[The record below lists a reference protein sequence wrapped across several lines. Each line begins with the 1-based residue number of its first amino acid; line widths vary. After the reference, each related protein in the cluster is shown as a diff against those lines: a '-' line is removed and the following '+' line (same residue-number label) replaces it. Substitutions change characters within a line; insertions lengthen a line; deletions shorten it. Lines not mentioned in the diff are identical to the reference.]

1 MANIGDIWYR
11 YEDVAVKNN
20 SDDFGFT
27 AGPPKVQVVL
37 RKLPVVRMTPK
48 CVIVDYNG
56 TEKRIRAETPKR
68 FAYPTTV
75 QALEGFIGRKQ
86 SQVRIYLARLQQAK
100 QALAIGTQELNKA
113 MFGG

>member
-11 YEDVAVKNN
+11 YEDVVIRN

-37 RKLPVVRMTPK
+37 RKLRITRLTPK
-48 CVIVDYNG
+48 GVVVQVG
-56 TEKRIRAETPKR
+56 KKEKRIRSESPKR
-68 FAYPTTV
+68 YAHPTPI
-75 QALEGFIGRKQ
+75 QALEGFIARKQ
-86 SQVRIYLARLQQAK
+86 SQMITLAAQHARAK
-100 QALAIGTQELNKA
+100 QALAIGKAELNKA